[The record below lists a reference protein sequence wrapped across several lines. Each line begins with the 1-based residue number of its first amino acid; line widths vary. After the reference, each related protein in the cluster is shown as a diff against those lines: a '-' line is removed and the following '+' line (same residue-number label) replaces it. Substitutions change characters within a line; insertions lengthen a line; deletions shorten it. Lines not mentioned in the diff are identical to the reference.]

1 MRNPPNLGDAQQ
13 FTLVFRIVGLNVRC
27 VVSLV
32 SPERNGQ
39 GVSQGDSRRF
49 ALVVPATAD
58 DPCRP
63 RKLIAEFNTNHVASS
78 AFFLTPIHEH
88 NFLNQHPATVTRYP
102 KLMGVFGE
110 DTSPRKDAHTG
121 AHGMGKVS
129 LKFVLPEIGPA
140 ICLTHLNNQ
149 GRRQNN
155 KKMQLLKLAS
165 KNSQLLKF
173 QT

>member
-121 AHGMGKVS
+121 AHGMGKVRAARTVGS
-129 LKFVLPEIGPA
+129 LSELSTPPPK
-140 ICLTHLNNQ
+140 
-149 GRRQNN
+149 
-155 KKMQLLKLAS
+155 
-165 KNSQLLKF
+165 
-173 QT
+173 